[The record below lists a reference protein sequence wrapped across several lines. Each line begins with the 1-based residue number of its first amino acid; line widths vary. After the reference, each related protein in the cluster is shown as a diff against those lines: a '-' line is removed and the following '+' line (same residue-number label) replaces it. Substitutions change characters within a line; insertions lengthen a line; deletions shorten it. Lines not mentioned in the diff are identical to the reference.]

1 MESKRLPVA
10 LLGVPRETEYGLAFY
25 RNQTI
30 SRYELRQVPGDEHLL
45 VAPAGTRE
53 AIAAFVSGR
62 RVSYLGSFA
71 PQQLEFYW
79 VAGAKAG
86 E

>member
-1 MESKRLPVA
+1 V
-10 LLGVPRETEYGLAFY
+10 LGVPRETEYGLAFY

-53 AIAAFVSGR
+53 AVAAFVSGR

-71 PQQLEFYW
+71 SQQLEFYW